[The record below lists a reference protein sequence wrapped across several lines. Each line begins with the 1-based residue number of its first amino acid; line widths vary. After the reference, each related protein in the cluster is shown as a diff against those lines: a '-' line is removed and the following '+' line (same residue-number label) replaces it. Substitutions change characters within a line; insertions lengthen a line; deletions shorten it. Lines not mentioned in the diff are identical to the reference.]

1 MTELATQKAPRLVGL
16 RGAKLA
22 PLWEETGVRWV
33 LQARP
38 TRRCD
43 GGHIPETKKGH
54 PKAAERQSA
63 QEAREGYRPLR

>member
-1 MTELATQKAPRLVGL
+1 MTESAAQKAPRLVGL

-43 GGHIPETKKGH
+43 GGHIPKQKRGTRKPPSGSRRRRRG
-54 PKAAERQSA
+54 KAT
-63 QEAREGYRPLR
+63 AR